1 MPSPKSKAAA
11 ANLHEALARIATL
24 EALVASLE
32 RRVTPSLQAQ
42 LSATDHPKAP
52 KSSSRT
58 ASFTTWGVRSLV
70 AVIML
75 VSLPLMARGATIQVT
90 GAGYDG
96 SPSPPMIQFSDATGN
111 LAATLTGSAS
121 AITSST
127 DLVTASGIS
136 LTELN
141 ATVETLLTSVA
152 LLQTQMG
159 GPMPPCPPAP
169 PGTAIPRHCVTAEV
183 LQHPLGLGLE

>member
-1 MPSPKSKAAA
+1 MANKAAA
-11 ANLHEALARIATL
+11 AAPTDLAARVATL
-24 EALVASLE
+24 EALVASL
-32 RRVTPSLQAQ
+32 QAQ
-42 LSATDHPKAP
+42 QSVKAP
-52 KSSSRT
+52 KISSRK
-58 ASFTTWGVRSLV
+58 ASFKTWGVRSLAALV
-70 AVIML
+70 F
-75 VSLPLMARGATIQVT
+75 VSLPLMARGATLQVT
-90 GAGYDG
+90 GAGADG
-96 SPSPPMIQFSDATGN
+96 SPSPPMIQFSDATGV